1 MKKHPAIR
9 IIALVL
15 MLTIATSVTAAATV
29 RASLYLESY
38 AITIEAK
45 GGGKMVVGY
54 GVYGTRT
61 MDQLGAQK
69 IVIEVETSPDRWL
82 PIITIDGDSNTDKY
96 YAYNSL
102 FCEGTYTFWGNPY
115 DRYRATL
122 TAYAAKG
129 SGSDTGEL
137 TSSETMCK

>member
-9 IIALVL
+9 VITLVL
-15 MLTIATSVTAAATV
+15 MLAIATTVTAAAIV
-29 RASLYLESY
+29 RASEYLESY
-38 AITIEAK
+38 QVTVEAK
-45 GGGKMVVGY
+45 GNGKMVVGY

-69 IVIEVETSPDRWL
+69 IVIEAETTPGRWI
-82 PIITIDGDSNTDKY
+82 PFITIDGDSNTDKY

-102 FCEGTYTFWGNPY
+102 YCEGTYTFYGNPG
-115 DRYRATL
+115 DVYRATL

-129 SGSDTGEL
+129 SGSDTGDVE
-137 TSSETMCK
+137 SSETMCK